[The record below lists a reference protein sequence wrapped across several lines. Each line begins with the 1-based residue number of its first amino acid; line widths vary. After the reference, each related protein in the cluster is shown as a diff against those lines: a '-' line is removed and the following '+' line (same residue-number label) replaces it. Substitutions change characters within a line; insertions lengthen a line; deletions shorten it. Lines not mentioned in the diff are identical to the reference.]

1 MKIKL
6 VSEKEKLP
14 KEVVKVEFSDG
25 KEVKFT
31 TDKVGEEKLIFGIG
45 KKHSE
50 VGLRDFFVFC
60 RKLIRTA
67 KGYKIKKLALNFNE
81 LNFPEIKLNDSQK
94 ARIMGEQFI
103 IADFDFNKYK
113 KEKESVS
120 IKEVFIDTRGLTQIG
135 IGNGL
140 TQIKKEFEKGLLVG
154 EEVNKSR
161 ELSNTPGGEMTPTLL
176 ARKAVEA

>member
-6 VSEKEKLP
+6 ISEKDKLP
-14 KEVVKVEFSDG
+14 KEAVKVEFSDLPAQAGG

-81 LNFPEIKLNDSQK
+81 LDFPKIKLSDGQK
-94 ARIMGEQFI
+94 ARIMAEQFI
-103 IADFDFNKYK
+103 IADFDFNK
-113 KEKESVS
+113 
-120 IKEVFIDTRGLTQIG
+120 
-135 IGNGL
+135 
-140 TQIKKEFEKGLLVG
+140 
-154 EEVNKSR
+154 
-161 ELSNTPGGEMTPTLL
+161 
-176 ARKAVEA
+176 